1 MEQTNRSESLCVHDQ
16 VHPLADAIL
25 YCTRRANGSSFSGEI
40 RQLRSRCPG
49 MASETAELFEPVMAL
64 ESRLD
69 ALADQMPQDRL
80 HYFFDELGSF
90 PTRSRRSRCP
100 NLANALFQPY
110 ALDGSS
116 DDPTQLCAQL
126 LAQSPEEI
134 GFGFRTAFSMPNETW
149 KPRECG
155 DFGKLYDYILTC
167 PASDSEQL
175 RILSAVR
182 QFPECVQELQTLLS
196 PLSEEIR
203 RSIPALEGLL
213 DRFRDRYCTMQPREL
228 VEEGGDVPILDLKAQ
243 EFELYPRIFSTV
255 DYFTM
260 TYQMDS
266 TSPVC
271 NRLEIG
277 LLYDV
282 ILQCRQQELSAREVA
297 ACVKAIGDPVRLQ
310 ILMLMK
316 DREVYIQELTDLL
329 GLSFTTVSH
338 HMTKLANAGLIRSER
353 RGVCVYYQSNTAFLS
368 WILERLDQFLLP

>member
-25 YCTRRANGSSFSGEI
+25 YCTRRANSRLFSEEI
-40 RQLRSRCPG
+40 RQLRSCCPG
-49 MASETAELFEPVMAL
+49 MDAETADLFLPVLELER
-64 ESRLD
+64 RLD
-69 ALADQMPQDRL
+69 ALTDQMPQERL
-80 HYFFDELGSF
+80 HYYFDELGSF
-90 PTRSRRSRCP
+90 PTRSRRSHCP

-110 ALDGSS
+110 TLEADSEALDQMCIRLMNQ
-116 DDPTQLCAQL
+116 T
-126 LAQSPEEI
+126 PEEI

-149 KPRECG
+149 KPREYG
-155 DFGKLYDYILTC
+155 DFGKLYDYILAC
-167 PASDSEQL
+167 PASDAERLQ
-175 RILSAVR
+175 ILSAVR
-182 QFPECVQELQTLLS
+182 QFPDCIKELQGILL
-196 PLSEEIR
+196 PLCEELR
-203 RSIPALEGLL
+203 RSIPSLEGLL
-213 DRFRDRYCTMQPREL
+213 DRFRDRYANMQPREL
-228 VEEGGDVPILDLKAQ
+228 MEEGGDVPILDLKAQ

-260 TYQMDS
+260 TYQMHS
-266 TSPVC
+266 EAPVC

-282 ILQCRQQELSAREVA
+282 ILECRQQELSAREVA
-297 ACVKAIGDPVRLQ
+297 TCVKAIGDPVRLQ

-353 RGVCVYYQSNTAFLS
+353 RGVYVYYRSNTTFLS
-368 WILERLDQFLLP
+368 WLLERMNRFLLP